1 MALVNTP
8 EFWII
13 GVIMGAILVIGII
26 YCYKLISGRSW
37 FGTSYV
43 VTEGGRR
50 KRPRQIKKRR

>member
-37 FGTSYV
+37 FGTRYV
-43 VTEGGRR
+43 VTHR
-50 KRPRQIKKRR
+50 